1 MKLIGLTGRRIAPQ
15 NIPSAEQIIKNQI
28 LLNRLK
34 REQESKPK
42 QQEVHYEPKEGVT
55 YQLHDE
61 AQPKKKRM
69 MGFREWCEALWNK
82 PKTPPAES

>member
-15 NIPSAEQIIKNQI
+15 NIPSADQIIRNQI

-34 REQESKPK
+34 KEQGSLTKK
-42 QQEVHYEPKEGVT
+42 QEVHHTPKEGVT

-61 AQPKKKRM
+61 AQPKRKRM
-69 MGFREWCEALWNK
+69 MGFREWCEK
-82 PKTPPAES
+82 VYEPQHSP